1 MLWICTV
8 FAPVIRLD
16 EKSLL
21 FLINLNYLRNIDV
34 LESEYYAFGLVIQE
48 HFLCFGKAK
57 FVSASCMAKVVNI
70 WIQTFFSV
78 AKFWKDLKLIV
89 IVLNV
94 MVI

>member
-48 HFLCFGKAK
+48 HFLCFGKVK

-78 AKFWKDLKLIV
+78 AKF
-89 IVLNV
+89 
-94 MVI
+94 